1 MSVEGKGII
10 LGEGI
15 NAVKGEE
22 CVGKISVAKE
32 GVCMKAV
39 GTSFVL
45 GVGVLVV
52 EGESESQMML
62 KIENEGVL
70 SVKGK
75 RKKMV
80 EV

>member
-10 LGEGI
+10 LGEDI

-22 CVGKISVAKE
+22 CVGKISVTKE

-39 GTSFVL
+39 GTMFAL

-52 EGESESQMML
+52 
-62 KIENEGVL
+62 
-70 SVKGK
+70 
-75 RKKMV
+75 
-80 EV
+80 